1 MIVFMGKAYEL
12 DTVLYFCP
20 FAALLL
26 YVLQRRIRKS
36 NKIPYPPGPKAD
48 PIIGH
53 ARVMPL
59 EYQWYTFADWGKKF
73 GQYSCNDFYLCV
85 ILKLCYVQV
94 MCFMYMSSTRL

>member
-1 MIVFMGKAYEL
+1 MFSLVEYLSRRGITMDILQAKSVNF

-26 YVLQRRIRKS
+26 YAMRKKMKKS
-36 NKIPYPPGPKAD
+36 QSVRYPPGPPAD

-59 EYQWYTFADWGKKF
+59 EYQWYTFAEWGRKF
-73 GQYSCNDFYLCV
+73 GLYRL
-85 ILKLCYVQV
+85 ILSVL
-94 MCFMYMSSTRL
+94 ST